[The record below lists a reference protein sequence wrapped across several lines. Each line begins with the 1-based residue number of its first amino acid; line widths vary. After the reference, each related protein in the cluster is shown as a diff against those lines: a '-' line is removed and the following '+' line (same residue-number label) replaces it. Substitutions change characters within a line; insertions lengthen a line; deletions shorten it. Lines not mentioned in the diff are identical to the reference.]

1 LGSFGL
7 RGDDVL
13 RPLPSL
19 SGGQRVRAAF
29 AELAAAEPHLLILD
43 EPTNHL
49 DVYSV
54 DAMVEALRAFE
65 GAVVLVTHDRHVM
78 GAVAEEL
85 VVVSKKTKS
94 VRKHEGTVDEYLAR
108 FDASPDAGRA
118 P

>member
-1 LGSFGL
+1 M
-7 RGDDVL
+7 R
-13 RPLPSL
+13 RPLPNL

-65 GAVVLVTHDRHVM
+65 GAVVIVTHDRHVM

-94 VRKHEGTVDEYLAR
+94 VRKHEGTVEEYLAR
-108 FDASPDAGRA
+108 FDG
-118 P
+118 